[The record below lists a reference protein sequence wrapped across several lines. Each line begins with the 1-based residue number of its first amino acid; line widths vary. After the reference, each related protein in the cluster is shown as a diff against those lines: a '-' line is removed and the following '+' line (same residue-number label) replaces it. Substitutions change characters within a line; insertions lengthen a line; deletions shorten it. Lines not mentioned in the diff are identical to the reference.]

1 MGSDVVVVDPPRKG
15 LDASLANMLRDISSF
30 KRKVKSL
37 SKRLD
42 LLLVF
47 YSSWGSF
54 RTRFIWM
61 TSKVFEFS
69 FPDT

>member
-15 LDASLANMLRDISSF
+15 LDASLADMLRDISSL

-42 LLLVF
+42 LLLLIL
-47 YSSWGSF
+47 GIL
-54 RTRFIWM
+54 RQG
-61 TSKVFEFS
+61 
-69 FPDT
+69 